1 MSKVIEWIQ
10 SNKIS
15 VAFMGGAIVIGT
27 AYGTCT
33 VEPKIG
39 GDDAVQQVQSEAEEV
54 GSPGSTSQ
62 EDN

>member
-1 MSKVIEWIQ
+1 MSQVIEWIKN
-10 SNKIS
+10 NKIG
-15 VAFMGGAIVIGT
+15 VAFMGGAIIIST

-33 VEPKIG
+33 VEPNIG

-54 GSPGSTSQ
+54 GSDGSTSQ